1 MKKPLSIYIHIP
13 FCERR
18 CGYCDFYSTVGNDKT
33 AVDGYIHRVCSEIS
47 KFADADKYTVKT
59 IYIGGGTP
67 SLLDEAQI
75 FFILKTL
82 REKFGIAKTAEI
94 TIECNPNS
102 LSETKMRRY
111 KEYGIN
117 RISIGVQSFDD
128 RILRQ
133 LGRTHKA
140 ARAAAAIKAAKKYFD
155 DISVD
160 LIVGVPNETPYQ
172 IPTEILDIITHIS
185 VYSLMKDDHVVQE
198 DAITFALPDFT
209 RYEVSNY
216 AKRGYK
222 SKHNSVYWNGGEYIG
237 FGAGAHSLLDNR
249 RFNNSNDLFY
259 VRENEY
265 ERTAEQIKTER
276 ISLSLRTADGIPCGL
291 AVGKQDEIVL
301 LLKQGLIK
309 IKNSRITV
317 TEKGLQLLNQ
327 IIIKLV

>member
-18 CGYCDFYSTVGNDKT
+18 CGYCDFYSTVGNDKI
-33 AVDGYIHRVCSEIS
+33 AIDGYVHRVCNEING
-47 KFADADKYTVKT
+47 FAAPKKYIVKT
-59 IYIGGGTP
+59 VYIGGGTP
-67 SLLDEAQI
+67 SLLDDAHI

-82 REKFGIAKTAEI
+82 REKFGIAKTAEV

-102 LSETKMRRY
+102 LSEAKLRWY
-111 KEYGIN
+111 KEYGVN

-128 RILRQ
+128 RILRR

-140 ARAAAAIKAAKKYFD
+140 ARAAAAVKAAKKCFD
-155 DISVD
+155 NISVD
-160 LIVGVPNETPYQ
+160 LIVGVPNEMPYQ
-172 IPTEILDIITHIS
+172 IPPEILDIVTHIS
-185 VYSLMKDDHVVQE
+185 VYSLMKDDKPVQE
-198 DAITFALPDFT
+198 DAIAFTLPNFK

-216 AKRGYK
+216 AKRGYE
-222 SKHNSVYWNGGEYIG
+222 SKHNLVYWNGGEYIG
-237 FGAGAHSLLDNR
+237 FGAGAHSLLNNR

-276 ISLSLRTADGIPCGL
+276 ISLGLRTARGIPCGL
-291 AVGKQDEIVL
+291 ADGKQDEIAL
-301 LLKQGLIK
+301 LLKQGLIE
-309 IKNSRITV
+309 IKNNRITA
-317 TEKGLQLLNQ
+317 TEKGFQLLDQ